1 MQVIESADCAG
12 TVDDAVIVDSSPA
25 RTLVASWLVA
35 ADGCRPADPTT
46 AAEVL
51 DDDAATFV
59 LWDED
64 SRRGGRDHADVCH

>member
-35 ADGCRPADPTT
+35 ADGCRPADPATGPRCWTT
-46 AAEVL
+46 TQPPSCCGMS
-51 DDDAATFV
+51 DN
-59 LWDED
+59 
-64 SRRGGRDHADVCH
+64 R